1 MQVHSRDQR
10 PPPTMPRQQTK
21 PPLRTYTIS
30 LAHRKARGSGHERL
44 PEILAAARNL
54 FAELGVENVTTKQ
67 IAARVGISQAA
78 LFGYYRNKDEIFA
91 RLMQDA
97 FADLAGT
104 LDEIDREAT
113 DAVDWLRRLIEGY
126 IAFGLARPDE
136 YRLALMVIKR
146 RGTPGEAT
154 APTDTVLAIAYP
166 LFQRL
171 ERKIAEAMEA
181 GRVRQDPG
189 SPGLVAQA
197 LWASI
202 HGLTALLIARPRPNF
217 PWDDRQSL
225 IRAQTEM
232 LLQGILSSVSHGS
245 SG

>member
-1 MQVHSRDQR
+1 
-10 PPPTMPRQQTK
+10 MPRQKTN
-21 PPLRTYTIS
+21 PPPPRTYTIS

-44 PEILAAARNL
+44 PEILAAARTL

-97 FADLAGT
+97 FADLAAT
-104 LDEIDREAT
+104 LDEIDREAA
-113 DAVDWLRRLIEGY
+113 DAVDWLRRLVDGY
-126 IAFGLARPDE
+126 VAFGLARPDE

-146 RGTPGEAT
+146 RPRSDEAT
-154 APTDTVLAIAYP
+154 VPSGNVLAIAHP

-171 ERKIAEAMEA
+171 ERKIAEAMA
-181 GRVRQDPG
+181 GGLLRQDLGAPA
-189 SPGLVAQA
+189 LVAQA

-202 HGLTALLIARPRPNF
+202 HGLTALLVARPRPHF
-217 PWDDRQSL
+217 PWDDLRAL
-225 IRAQTEM
+225 IIAQTEM
-232 LLQGILSSVSHGS
+232 LLRGMLSQERQGSDR
-245 SG
+245 